1 MRVFIEKSRGQ
12 GRLKRTALGSQ
23 ILTVL
28 QQTRCIQEPT
38 PLQHNCLPWIDR
50 NLREYESETCSS
62 WGISRDAL
70 IVIPL
75 EFILKERLTYHYACT
90 GSRDQAPGKTSNN
103 SRLNCQAVGILPHC
117 LRVRNHLPGGN
128 EEVERLDGKAGES
141 RLFALGFVY
150 VFLHPSTHIQGNCRY
165 FL

>member
-38 PLQHNCLPWIDR
+38 PLQHNGLPWIDR

-62 WGISRDAL
+62 
-70 IVIPL
+70 
-75 EFILKERLTYHYACT
+75 
-90 GSRDQAPGKTSNN
+90 
-103 SRLNCQAVGILPHC
+103 
-117 LRVRNHLPGGN
+117 
-128 EEVERLDGKAGES
+128 
-141 RLFALGFVY
+141 
-150 VFLHPSTHIQGNCRY
+150 
-165 FL
+165 